1 MFGSA
6 ALKTHLENSPTIQI
20 SSLIYAEINMNDP
33 DNILK
38 IGNYRNRHNEV
49 IRHIFSEEDSSTVFP
64 YYYGYTDSD
73 IVVDG
78 GYDENDTPIAFASTQ
93 EKVKLYYS
101 LEDCFKQ
108 FRPRS
113 GINKAA
119 FYSRKDT
126 HFLHNDSTSMM
137 ARPRYYMLDKNDT
150 FKYWS
155 SFRYEVVTNNGEQQM
170 VPRGIS
176 TTLIANETEDEYR
189 IADAAPFIV
198 YNEPVPI
205 NRVILKMQTHVGT
218 VTNDLSTYYNTDGE
232 FIDDPFYEI
241 EEEVLKRVVPVNW
254 EIQYLDSTNT
264 WQTLKAFSSA
274 YKDTNVPLIGRDGY
288 FELQL
293 NNGVWEPGTD
303 SITTD
308 TPVLS
313 EFTNAALDGS
323 QYLSVNGLRVVV
335 NSLSRKDYPFELIE
349 LSGRLAIDLT
359 DMTKNYSI
367 KKVAANLGKTNLP
380 VGELLASTG
389 SINLADYDLAFSLEN
404 PNSIIAKRLQR
415 NVQFKFFEI
424 IKNVGTGQNIEDVY
438 VPIKTMYADIFPMV
452 DSKTREVN
460 LDLRDLFVQF
470 ESLTMPE
477 TFIRNASFS
486 YAVAMVLDSI
496 GFTNYIYK
504 KSPNDDEP
512 IIQDFFV
519 EPNTSV
525 AEVLQDLA
533 VSTQTAMFFDE
544 YNNLVLMSKSY
555 MLPGIGDRPTNTADL
570 ILRGNND
577 GPALA
582 NIIDIQSQDQDI
594 YNGGKITY
602 TERYIQRTV
611 REVRQ
616 ASLLDNDR
624 VWTYKPVI
632 LWEVSPTEQTKP
644 ENGEIQNQS
653 SYSLAAIPLH
663 TDLTSSIPYV
673 DNSNQ
678 VRNNVMNL
686 GEGIYWITRYNGY
699 FYANGEIIRFDA
711 VEYSVQGVG
720 NVWISSAEEYAEYF
734 AQLAFNGKIFPT
746 GRVRIFV
753 EPFYEEDGETPKIGK
768 VARHG
773 RGQFNTKITYHN
785 AGISPDENN
794 DAHWTRSPDNIDGVA
809 MESKYLFGDKSNPGS
824 ITIAE
829 TGIEFDGKESIQV
842 AKKSR
847 RVGKIR
853 NFLSGSYFAED
864 DPNSPQAKATAT
876 VQSSALVFS
885 GPTLASSI
893 NPRDFVSYVY
903 KKNLKDEVGAN
914 PNHYG
919 TRLRLIGQPASSSST
934 QLPSG
939 AYSATNTEKQK
950 ISANSAGIAIMSSTR
965 NVGYFFEIAALTSL
979 SLEGLEPSDEALA
992 NILFYKIGRKGSD
1005 PKKPAIPQLLWYG
1018 RSNILVDDGK
1028 FTGQY
1033 RMATEENPT
1042 VYDLAIEYVERA
1054 KTKKQKGSGNKE
1066 DYKAG
1071 ITFYLYL
1078 NNKLIGSVTDTQKF
1092 FNPNDTVSL
1101 FVRGSTTAMFEN
1113 VYAMRNNIS
1122 ANYYNPS
1129 ETPLTAA
1136 ASLSKETVIEESFRK
1151 YALPEAISSTYL
1163 TGISPVAPK
1172 KQLLWFEEFGT
1183 IMREMDYFNIKYDKA
1198 YPALSAYIAPTFNST
1213 KAYAISGFS
1222 PTAYGAEFLVFNI
1235 TDKAVSLDENSGNWL
1250 RILGVTFT
1258 QQTDRDLTL
1267 DEYFAEN
1274 SNLSD
1279 PEFWNGAASG
1289 NIVLN
1294 KKNYQR
1300 IKNSIA
1306 KYGKKEFSVDALY
1319 IQNKSIAE
1327 NTMKFLIKNVTVP
1340 KKAVGIEVFGI
1351 PHLQLGDI
1359 VSFDY
1364 QDGTTDIIA
1373 DSTTRFVVY
1382 SIAHNRQGDGIKSTI
1397 YVSEVVD

>member
-1 MFGSA
+1 
-6 ALKTHLENSPTIQI
+6 
-20 SSLIYAEINMNDP
+20 MNDP

-38 IGNYRNRHNEV
+38 IGNYRNRHNET
-49 IRHIFSEEDSSTVFP
+49 IRHDFSEETAETVVP

-78 GYDENDTPIAFASTQ
+78 GYDENDIPIAFASTQ

-119 FYSRKDT
+119 FYSRKNT

-155 SFRYEVVTNNGEQQM
+155 SFRYEAVTNNNEQQM
-170 VPRGIS
+170 VARGIS
-176 TTLIANETEDEYR
+176 TTILPNQLEDEYR
-189 IADAAPFIV
+189 ISDAAPFIV
-198 YNEPVPI
+198 YKEEVPI
-205 NRVILKMQTHVGT
+205 NRVVIKMQTHVGT
-218 VTNDLSTYYNTDGE
+218 VTNDLSTYYNSDGE
-232 FIDDPFYEI
+232 FIDDPFYE
-241 EEEVLKRVVPVNW
+241 EEDQVVNRVVPVNW

-264 WQTLKAFSSA
+264 WQTLKDFSSA
-274 YKDTNVPLIGRDGY
+274 YKAIDLPLIGRDGY

-293 NNGVWEPGTD
+293 NNGVWEPGSE

-313 EFTNAALDGS
+313 NFTDSSLNGTE
-323 QYLSVNGLRVVV
+323 YLLVKGLRVVV
-335 NSLSRKDYPFELIE
+335 NSISRKDYPLELIE
-349 LSGRLAIDLT
+349 LSARLAIDLT
-359 DMTKNYSI
+359 DITKTYSI

-389 SINLADYDLAFSLEN
+389 SITLADYDLAFSLEN
-404 PNSIIAKRLQR
+404 EDSVIAKRLQR

-424 IKNVGTGQNIEDVY
+424 IKNVSSGESVDDVY

-452 DSKTREVN
+452 DAKTREVS

-470 ESLTMPE
+470 ESLTMPQ
-477 TFIRNASFS
+477 TFVRNASFS

-555 MLPGIGDRPTNTADL
+555 MLPGLGDRPTNTADL
-570 ILRGNND
+570 VLRGSND

-582 NIIDIQSQDQDI
+582 NIMDIQSQDQDI

-611 REVRQ
+611 REIRQ

-624 VWTYKPVI
+624 VFTYKPVV

-653 SYSLAAIPLH
+653 AYSLAAIPLH
-663 TDLTSSIPYV
+663 TDLTSAIPYV
-673 DNSNQ
+673 DQSNQ
-678 VRNNVMNL
+678 VKNNVMNL

-734 AQLAFNGKIFPT
+734 AQIAFNGKIFPT
-746 GRVRIFV
+746 GRVKIFV
-753 EPFYEEDGETPKIGK
+753 EPFYEEDGETPKEGN

-773 RGQFNTKITYHN
+773 RGQFNTQIAYHN
-785 AGISPDENN
+785 AGINN
-794 DAHWTRSPDNIDGVA
+794 SHWSRDTSNINGIS
-809 MESKYLFGDKSNPGS
+809 MESSILFDVAQKIPTTSNNSAG
-824 ITIAE
+824 TF
-829 TGIEFDGKESIQV
+829 FDSV
-842 AKKSR
+842 PSVNTAKKSSQT
-847 RVGKIR
+847 GIIR
-853 NFLSGSYFAED
+853 NFLSSSYFAED
-864 DPNSPQAKATAT
+864 DPDSPQAKSTAT

-885 GPTLASSI
+885 GPTISSK
-893 NPRDFVSYVY
+893 PRDFVSYIQ
-903 KKNLKDEVGAN
+903 KNNLSALVGQN
-914 PNHYG
+914 PNHVG
-919 TRLRLIGQPASSSST
+919 TRIRLIGQNSPDSST

-939 AYSATNTEKQK
+939 SFSAGQYGDVKV
-950 ISANSAGIAIMSSTR
+950 SANSAGIALMSSKE
-965 NVGYFFEIAALTSL
+965 NIGYFFEIAALSSLNIETYAPTDESL
-979 SLEGLEPSDEALA
+979 SNLM
-992 NILFYKIGRKGSD
+992 FYKTARNTGNANSQGRAS
-1005 PKKPAIPQLLWYG
+1005 PIPLWYG

-1028 FTGQY
+1028 FVGQY

-1042 VYDLAIEYVERA
+1042 VYDLAIEYAQTIEPNS
-1054 KTKKQKGSGNKE
+1054 KGVPT
-1066 DYKAG
+1066 AG

-1078 NNKLIGSVTDTQKF
+1078 NNKLIGKVTDTE
-1092 FNPNDTVSL
+1092 NPINISDSLAL
-1101 FVRGSTTAMFEN
+1101 FVRGSTRAMFEN
-1113 VYAMRNNIS
+1113 VYALSNNKS
-1122 ANYYNPS
+1122 ANYYNSS
-1129 ETPLTAA
+1129 ETPLSSAA
-1136 ASLSKETVIEESFRK
+1136 LLSKETVIEESFRK
-1151 YALPEAISSTYL
+1151 YALPEAVSSTYL

-1183 IMREMDYFNIKYDKA
+1183 IMREMDYFNIRYDKA

-1213 KAYAISGFS
+1213 KGYAISGFT

-1235 TDKAVSLDENSGNWL
+1235 TDKAISLDESSGNWL

-1306 KYGKKEFSVDALY
+1306 KYGKKEFSVDAMY

-1340 KKAVGIEVFGI
+1340 KKAVGLEVFGV

-1373 DSTTRFVVY
+1373 NSTTRFVVY

-1397 YVSEVVD
+1397 YVSEVID

>member
-1 MFGSA
+1 MV
-6 ALKTHLENSPTIQI
+6 
-20 SSLIYAEINMNDP
+20 YAEINMNDP

-38 IGNYRNRHNEV
+38 IGNYRNRHNET
-49 IRHIFSEEDSSTVFP
+49 IRHDFSEETAETVVP

-78 GYDENDTPIAFASTQ
+78 GYDENDIPIAFASTQ

-119 FYSRKDT
+119 FYSRKNT

-155 SFRYEVVTNNGEQQM
+155 SFRYEAVTNNNEQQM
-170 VPRGIS
+170 VARGIS
-176 TTLIANETEDEYR
+176 TTILPNQLEDEYR
-189 IADAAPFIV
+189 ISDAAPFIV
-198 YNEPVPI
+198 YKEEVPI
-205 NRVILKMQTHVGT
+205 NRVVIKTQTHVGT
-218 VTNDLSTYYNTDGE
+218 VTNDLSTYYNSDGE
-232 FIDDPFYEI
+232 FIDDPFYE
-241 EEEVLKRVVPVNW
+241 EEDQVVNRVVPVNW

-264 WQTLKAFSSA
+264 WQTLKDFSSA
-274 YKDTNVPLIGRDGY
+274 YKAIDLPLIGRDGY

-293 NNGVWEPGTD
+293 NNGVWEPGSE

-313 EFTNAALDGS
+313 NFTDSSLNGTE
-323 QYLSVNGLRVVV
+323 YLLVKGLRVVV
-335 NSLSRKDYPFELIE
+335 NSISRKDYPLELIE
-349 LSGRLAIDLT
+349 LSARLAIDLT
-359 DMTKNYSI
+359 DITKTYSI

-389 SINLADYDLAFSLEN
+389 SITLADYDLAFSLEN
-404 PNSIIAKRLQR
+404 EDSVIAKRLQR

-424 IKNVGTGQNIEDVY
+424 IKNVSSGGSVDDVY

-452 DSKTREVN
+452 DAKTREVS

-470 ESLTMPE
+470 ESLTMPQ
-477 TFIRNASFS
+477 TFVRNASFS

-555 MLPGIGDRPTNTADL
+555 MLPGLGDRPTNTADL
-570 ILRGNND
+570 VLRGSND

-582 NIIDIQSQDQDI
+582 NIMDIQSQDQDI

-611 REVRQ
+611 REIRQ

-624 VWTYKPVI
+624 VFTYKPVV

-653 SYSLAAIPLH
+653 AYSLAAIPLH
-663 TDLTSSIPYV
+663 TDLTSAIPYV
-673 DNSNQ
+673 DQSNQ
-678 VRNNVMNL
+678 VKNNVMNL

-734 AQLAFNGKIFPT
+734 AQIAFNGKIFPT
-746 GRVRIFV
+746 GRVKIFV
-753 EPFYEEDGETPKIGK
+753 EPFYEEDGETPKEGN

-773 RGQFNTKITYHN
+773 RGQFNTQIAYHN
-785 AGISPDENN
+785 AGINN
-794 DAHWTRSPDNIDGVA
+794 SHWSRNTSNINGIS
-809 MESKYLFGDKSNPGS
+809 MESSILFDVAQKIPTTSNNSAG
-824 ITIAE
+824 TF
-829 TGIEFDGKESIQV
+829 FDSV
-842 AKKSR
+842 PSVNTAKKSSQT
-847 RVGKIR
+847 GIIR
-853 NFLSGSYFAED
+853 NFLSSSYFAED
-864 DPNSPQAKATAT
+864 DPDSPQAKSTAT

-885 GPTLASSI
+885 GPTISSK
-893 NPRDFVSYVY
+893 PRDFVSYIQ
-903 KKNLKDEVGAN
+903 KNNLSALVGQN
-914 PNHYG
+914 PNHVG
-919 TRLRLIGQPASSSST
+919 TRIRLIGQNSPDSST

-939 AYSATNTEKQK
+939 SFSAGQYGDVKV
-950 ISANSAGIAIMSSTR
+950 SANSAGIALMSSKE
-965 NVGYFFEIAALTSL
+965 NIGYFFEIAALSSLNIEAYAPTDESL
-979 SLEGLEPSDEALA
+979 SNLM
-992 NILFYKIGRKGSD
+992 FYKTARNTANANSQGRAS
-1005 PKKPAIPQLLWYG
+1005 PIPLWYG

-1028 FTGQY
+1028 FVGQY

-1042 VYDLAIEYVERA
+1042 VYDIAIEYAQTIEPNSAGVP
-1054 KTKKQKGSGNKE
+1054 T
-1066 DYKAG
+1066 AG

-1078 NNKLIGSVTDTQKF
+1078 NNKLIGKVTDTE
-1092 FNPNDTVSL
+1092 NPINISDSLAL
-1101 FVRGSTTAMFEN
+1101 FVRGSTRAMFEN
-1113 VYAMRNNIS
+1113 VYALSNNKS
-1122 ANYYNPS
+1122 ANYYNSS
-1129 ETPLTAA
+1129 ETPLSSAA
-1136 ASLSKETVIEESFRK
+1136 LLSKETVIEESFRK
-1151 YALPEAISSTYL
+1151 YCLPEAVSSTYL

-1183 IMREMDYFNIKYDKA
+1183 IMREMDYFNIRYDKA

-1213 KAYAISGFS
+1213 KGYAISGFT

-1235 TDKAVSLDENSGNWL
+1235 TDKAISLDESSGNWL

-1258 QQTDRDLTL
+1258 QQTNRDLTL

-1306 KYGKKEFSVDALY
+1306 KYGKKEFSVDAMY

-1340 KKAVGIEVFGI
+1340 KKAVGLEVFGV

-1373 DSTTRFVVY
+1373 NSTTRFVVY

-1397 YVSEVVD
+1397 YVSEVID

>member
-1 MFGSA
+1 
-6 ALKTHLENSPTIQI
+6 
-20 SSLIYAEINMNDP
+20 MNDP

-38 IGNYRNRHNEV
+38 IGNYRNRHNET
-49 IRHIFSEEDSSTVFP
+49 IRHDFSEETAETVVP
-64 YYYGYTDSD
+64 YYYVYTDSD

-78 GYDENDTPIAFASTQ
+78 GYDENDIPIAFASTQ

-119 FYSRKDT
+119 FYSRKNT

-155 SFRYEVVTNNGEQQM
+155 SFRYEAVTNNNEQQM
-170 VPRGIS
+170 VARGIS
-176 TTLIANETEDEYR
+176 TTILPNQLENEYR
-189 IADAAPFIV
+189 ISDAAPFIV
-198 YNEPVPI
+198 YKEEVPI
-205 NRVILKMQTHVGT
+205 NRVVIKMQTHVGT
-218 VTNDLSTYYNTDGE
+218 VTNDLSTYYNSDGE
-232 FIDDPFYEI
+232 FIDDPFYE
-241 EEEVLKRVVPVNW
+241 EEDQVVNRVVPVNW

-264 WQTLKAFSSA
+264 WQTLKDFSSA
-274 YKDTNVPLIGRDGY
+274 YKAVDLPLIGRDGY

-293 NNGVWEPGTD
+293 NNGVWEPGSE

-313 EFTNAALDGS
+313 NFTDSSLNGTE
-323 QYLSVNGLRVVV
+323 YLLVKGLRVVV
-335 NSLSRKDYPFELIE
+335 NSISRKDYPLELIE
-349 LSGRLAIDLT
+349 LSARLAIDLT
-359 DMTKNYSI
+359 DITKTYSI

-389 SINLADYDLAFSLEN
+389 SITLADYDLAFSLEN
-404 PNSIIAKRLQR
+404 EDSVIAKRLQR

-424 IKNVGTGQNIEDVY
+424 IKNVSSGESVDDVY

-452 DSKTREVN
+452 DAKTREVS

-470 ESLTMPE
+470 ESLTMPQ
-477 TFIRNASFS
+477 TFVRNASFS

-570 ILRGNND
+570 VLRGGND
-577 GPALA
+577 GAALA

-611 REVRQ
+611 REIRQ

-624 VWTYKPVI
+624 VFTYKPVV

-653 SYSLAAIPLH
+653 AYSLAAIPLH
-663 TDLTSSIPYV
+663 TDLTSAIPYV
-673 DNSNQ
+673 DQSNQ
-678 VRNNVMNL
+678 VKNNVMNL

-699 FYANGEIIRFDA
+699 LYANGEIIRFDA

-734 AQLAFNGKIFPT
+734 AQIAFNGKIFPT

-753 EPFYEEDGETPKIGK
+753 EPFYEEDGETPKEGN

-773 RGQFNTKITYHN
+773 RGQFNTQIAYHN
-785 AGISPDENN
+785 AGINN
-794 DAHWTRSPDNIDGVA
+794 SHWSRDTSNINGIS
-809 MESKYLFGDKSNPGS
+809 MESSILFDVTKKIPTTSNNSAG
-824 ITIAE
+824 TF
-829 TGIEFDGKESIQV
+829 FDSV
-842 AKKSR
+842 PSVNTAKKSSQT
-847 RVGKIR
+847 GIIR
-853 NFLSGSYFAED
+853 NFLSSSYFAED
-864 DPNSPQAKATAT
+864 DPDSPQAKSTAT

-885 GPTLASSI
+885 GPTISSK
-893 NPRDFVSYVY
+893 PRDFVSYIQ
-903 KKNLKDEVGAN
+903 KNNLSALVGQN
-914 PNHYG
+914 PNHVG
-919 TRLRLIGQPASSSST
+919 TRIRLIGQNSPDSST

-939 AYSATNTEKQK
+939 SFSAGQYGDVKV
-950 ISANSAGIAIMSSTR
+950 SANSAGIALMSSKE
-965 NVGYFFEIAALTSL
+965 NIGYFFEIAALSSLNIETYAPTDESL
-979 SLEGLEPSDEALA
+979 SNLM
-992 NILFYKIGRKGSD
+992 FYKTARNTGNANSQGRAS
-1005 PKKPAIPQLLWYG
+1005 PIPLWYG

-1028 FTGQY
+1028 FVGQY

-1042 VYDLAIEYVERA
+1042 VYDLAIEYAQTIEPNS
-1054 KTKKQKGSGNKE
+1054 KGVPT
-1066 DYKAG
+1066 AG

-1078 NNKLIGSVTDTQKF
+1078 NNKLIGKVTDTE
-1092 FNPNDTVSL
+1092 NPINISDSLAL
-1101 FVRGSTTAMFEN
+1101 FVRGSTRAMFEN
-1113 VYAMRNNIS
+1113 VYALSNNKS
-1122 ANYYNPS
+1122 ANYYNSS
-1129 ETPLTAA
+1129 ETPLSSAA
-1136 ASLSKETVIEESFRK
+1136 LLSKETVIEESFRK
-1151 YALPEAISSTYL
+1151 YALPEAVSSTYL

-1183 IMREMDYFNIKYDKA
+1183 IMREMDYFNIRYDKA

-1213 KAYAISGFS
+1213 KGYAISGFT

-1235 TDKAVSLDENSGNWL
+1235 TDKAISLDESSGNWL

-1306 KYGKKEFSVDALY
+1306 KYGKKEFSVDAMY

-1340 KKAVGIEVFGI
+1340 KKAVGLEVFGV

-1373 DSTTRFVVY
+1373 NSTTRFVVY

-1397 YVSEVVD
+1397 YVSEVID

>member
-1 MFGSA
+1 MFGSES
-6 ALKTHLENSPTIQI
+6 LKTHLQNSPTIEI
-20 SSLIYAEINMNDP
+20 SSLVYAEINMNDP

-38 IGNYRNRHNEV
+38 IGNYRNRHNET
-49 IRHIFSEEDSSTVFP
+49 IRHDFSEETAETVVP
-64 YYYGYTDSD
+64 YYYVYTDSD

-78 GYDENDTPIAFASTQ
+78 GYDENDIPIAFASTQ

-119 FYSRKDT
+119 FYSRKNT

-155 SFRYEVVTNNGEQQM
+155 SFRYEAVTNNNEQQM
-170 VPRGIS
+170 VARGIS
-176 TTLIANETEDEYR
+176 TTILPNQLENEYR
-189 IADAAPFIV
+189 ISDAAPFIV
-198 YNEPVPI
+198 YKEEVPI
-205 NRVILKMQTHVGT
+205 NRVVIKMQTHVGT
-218 VTNDLSTYYNTDGE
+218 VTNDLSTYYNSDGE
-232 FIDDPFYEI
+232 FIDDPFYE
-241 EEEVLKRVVPVNW
+241 EEDQVVNRVVPVNW

-264 WQTLKAFSSA
+264 WQTLKDFSSA
-274 YKDTNVPLIGRDGY
+274 YKAVDLPLIGRDGY

-293 NNGVWEPGTD
+293 NNGVWEPGSE

-313 EFTNAALDGS
+313 NFTDSSLNGTE
-323 QYLSVNGLRVVV
+323 YLLVKGLRVVV
-335 NSLSRKDYPFELIE
+335 NSISRKDYPLELIE
-349 LSGRLAIDLT
+349 LSARLAIDLT
-359 DMTKNYSI
+359 DITKTYSI

-389 SINLADYDLAFSLEN
+389 SITLADYDLAFSLEN
-404 PNSIIAKRLQR
+404 EDSVIAKRLQR

-424 IKNVGTGQNIEDVY
+424 IKNVSSGESVDDVY

-452 DSKTREVN
+452 DAKTREVS

-470 ESLTMPE
+470 ESLTMPQ
-477 TFIRNASFS
+477 TFVRNASFS

-570 ILRGNND
+570 VLRGGND
-577 GPALA
+577 GAALA

-611 REVRQ
+611 REIRQ

-624 VWTYKPVI
+624 VFTYKPVV

-653 SYSLAAIPLH
+653 AYSLAAIPLH
-663 TDLTSSIPYV
+663 TDLTSAIPYV
-673 DNSNQ
+673 DQSNQ
-678 VRNNVMNL
+678 VKNNVMNL

-699 FYANGEIIRFDA
+699 LYANGEIIRFDA

-734 AQLAFNGKIFPT
+734 AQIAFNGKIFPT

-753 EPFYEEDGETPKIGK
+753 EPFYEEDGETPKEGN

-773 RGQFNTKITYHN
+773 RGQFNTQIAYHN
-785 AGISPDENN
+785 AGINN
-794 DAHWTRSPDNIDGVA
+794 SHWSRDTSNINGIS
-809 MESKYLFGDKSNPGS
+809 MESSILFDVTKKIPTTSNNSAG
-824 ITIAE
+824 TF
-829 TGIEFDGKESIQV
+829 FDSV
-842 AKKSR
+842 PSVNTAKKSSQT
-847 RVGKIR
+847 GIIR
-853 NFLSGSYFAED
+853 NFLSSSYFAED
-864 DPNSPQAKATAT
+864 DPDSPQAKSTAT

-885 GPTLASSI
+885 GPTISSK
-893 NPRDFVSYVY
+893 PRDFVSYIQ
-903 KKNLKDEVGAN
+903 KNNLSALVGQN
-914 PNHYG
+914 PNHVG
-919 TRLRLIGQPASSSST
+919 TRIRLIGQNSPDSST

-939 AYSATNTEKQK
+939 SFSAGQYGDVKV
-950 ISANSAGIAIMSSTR
+950 SANSAGIALMSSKE
-965 NVGYFFEIAALTSL
+965 NIGYFFEIAALSSLNIETYAPTDESL
-979 SLEGLEPSDEALA
+979 SNLM
-992 NILFYKIGRKGSD
+992 FYKTARNTGNANSQGRAS
-1005 PKKPAIPQLLWYG
+1005 PIPLWYG

-1028 FTGQY
+1028 FVGQY

-1042 VYDLAIEYVERA
+1042 VYDLAIEYAQTIEPNS
-1054 KTKKQKGSGNKE
+1054 KGVPT
-1066 DYKAG
+1066 AG

-1078 NNKLIGSVTDTQKF
+1078 NNKLIGKVTDTE
-1092 FNPNDTVSL
+1092 NPINISDSLAL
-1101 FVRGSTTAMFEN
+1101 FVRGSTRAMFEN
-1113 VYAMRNNIS
+1113 VYALSNNKS
-1122 ANYYNPS
+1122 ANYYNSS
-1129 ETPLTAA
+1129 ETPLSSAA
-1136 ASLSKETVIEESFRK
+1136 LLSKETVIEESFRK
-1151 YALPEAISSTYL
+1151 YALPEAVSSTYL

-1183 IMREMDYFNIKYDKA
+1183 IMREMDYFNIRYDKA

-1213 KAYAISGFS
+1213 KGYAISGFT

-1235 TDKAVSLDENSGNWL
+1235 TDKAISLDESSGNWL

-1306 KYGKKEFSVDALY
+1306 KYGKKEFSVDAMY

-1340 KKAVGIEVFGI
+1340 KKAVGLEVFGV

-1373 DSTTRFVVY
+1373 NSTTRFVVY

-1397 YVSEVVD
+1397 YVSEVID

>member
-1 MFGSA
+1 
-6 ALKTHLENSPTIQI
+6 
-20 SSLIYAEINMNDP
+20 MNDP

-38 IGNYRNRHNEV
+38 IGNYRNRNNEP
-49 IRHIFSEEDSSTVFP
+49 IRHDFSEETAKTAVK

-78 GYDENDTPIAFASTQ
+78 GYDESDIPIAFASTQ

-119 FYSRKDT
+119 FYSRKNT

-155 SFRYEVVTNNGEQQM
+155 SFRYQTVTNNGEKQM
-170 VPRGIS
+170 VARGIS
-176 TTLIANETEDEYR
+176 KAFIPNQLEDEYR
-189 IADAAPFIV
+189 ISDAAPFIV
-198 YNEPVPI
+198 YKEEVPI
-205 NRVILKMQTHVGT
+205 NRVVIKMQTHVGT
-218 VTNDLSTYYNTDGE
+218 VTNDLSTYYNDDGE
-232 FIDDPFYEI
+232 FIDDPFYE
-241 EEEVLKRVVPVNW
+241 EEDQVVNRVVPVNW

-264 WQTLKAFSSA
+264 WQTLKNFSSA
-274 YKDTNVPLIGRDGY
+274 YKAVDVPLIGRDGY

-293 NNGVWEPGTD
+293 NNGVWETGSE

-313 EFTNAALDGS
+313 NFTDSSLDGIE
-323 QYLSVNGLRVVV
+323 YLSVKGLRVVV

-349 LSGRLAIDLT
+349 LSARLAIDLT
-359 DMTKNYSI
+359 DMTKGYSI
-367 KKVAANLGKTNLP
+367 KKVAANLGQTNLP

-389 SINLADYDLAFSLEN
+389 SITLADYDLAFSLEN
-404 PNSIIAKRLQR
+404 ENSIIAKRLQR
-415 NVQFKFFEI
+415 NLQFKFFEI
-424 IKNVGTGQNIEDVY
+424 IKNVSNVESVDDVY
-438 VPIKTMYADIFPMV
+438 VPIKTMYTDIFPMV
-452 DSKTREVN
+452 DAKTRDVSI
-460 LDLRDLFVQF
+460 DLRDLFVQF

-477 TFIRNASFS
+477 TFVRNASFS

-512 IIQDFFV
+512 IIQNFFV

-570 ILRGNND
+570 VLRGSND
-577 GPALA
+577 GLALA

-611 REVRQ
+611 REIRQ

-624 VWTYKPVI
+624 VFTYKPVI

-653 SYSLAAIPLH
+653 AYSLAAIPLH
-663 TDLTSSIPYV
+663 TDLTPAIPYV
-673 DNSNQ
+673 DQSNQ
-678 VRNNVMNL
+678 VKNNIMNL
-686 GEGIYWITRYNGY
+686 GEGVYWITRYNGY

-711 VEYSVQGVG
+711 VEYSVQGIG
-720 NVWISSAEEYAEYF
+720 NVWISSAEEYSEYF
-734 AQLAFNGKIFPT
+734 GQMAFNGKIFPT

-753 EPFYEEDGETPKIGK
+753 EPFYLADGSTPKPGA

-773 RGQFNTKITYHN
+773 RGQFNTKRAYHN
-785 AGISPDENN
+785 VGISPDKNQN
-794 DAHWTRSPDNIDGVA
+794 PHWTKSSTNIDGIS
-809 MESKYLFGDKSNPGS
+809 MESKYIFGDTSEQPNVS
-824 ITIAE
+824 IGV
-829 TGIEFDGKESIQV
+829 TGTQFGGVESVQT
-842 AKKSR
+842 AKKSK
-847 RVGKIR
+847 RVAKIR

-864 DPNSPQAKATAT
+864 DPNSPQAKSTAT

-885 GPTLASSI
+885 GPTLASSV
-893 NPRDFVSYVY
+893 NSRDFVSYVY
-903 KKNLKDEVGAN
+903 RPNLTSEVGAN

-919 TRLRLIGQPASSSST
+919 TRIRLMGQNSPSSSE

-939 AYSATNTEKQK
+939 SYPVNNTENKK
-950 ISANSAGIAIMSSTR
+950 ISANSGGIAIMSATR
-965 NVGYFFEIAALTSL
+965 NVGYFFEIAALSSL
-979 SLEGLEPSDEALA
+979 SFEGLEPSDESLA
-992 NILFYKIGRKGSD
+992 NILFYKTVKKQGSNATA
-1005 PKKPAIPQLLWYG
+1005 PAIPQLLWYG

-1042 VYDLAIEYVERA
+1042 VYDLSIEYVKRG
-1054 KTKKQKGSGNKE
+1054 KTKKPKGARDSD

-1078 NNKLIGSVTDTQKF
+1078 NNKLIGTVTDTGTNLVK
-1092 FNPNDTVSL
+1092 PNDTVAL

-1122 ANYYNPS
+1122 ANYYNAS
-1129 ETPLTAA
+1129 ETPLSAA
-1136 ASLSKETVIEESFRK
+1136 ASLSKETVVEESFRK
-1151 YALPEAISSTYL
+1151 YALPNAVSSTYL

-1213 KAYAISGFS
+1213 KAYAISGFT

-1235 TDKAVSLDENSGNWL
+1235 TDKAVSLDESSGNWL

-1279 PEFWNGAASG
+1279 PEFWNGSASE

-1306 KYGKKEFSVDALY
+1306 KYGKKEFSVDAMY

-1327 NTMKFLIKNVTVP
+1327 NTMKFLIKNVTVL
-1340 KKAVGIEVFGI
+1340 KKAVGIEVFGV

-1364 QDGTTDIIA
+1364 KDGTTDIIA

-1382 SIAHNRQGDGIKSTI
+1382 SISHNRQGDGIKSTI
-1397 YVSEVVD
+1397 YVSEVID

>member
-6 ALKTHLENSPTIQI
+6 SLKTHLANSPTIEI
-20 SSLIYAEINMNDP
+20 SSLVYAEINMNDP

-38 IGNYRNRHNEV
+38 IGNYRNRYNEV
-49 IRHIFSEEDSSTVFP
+49 IRNNFSEETAQTAVP

-78 GYDENDTPIAFASTQ
+78 GYDANDIPIAFASTQ
-93 EKVKLYYS
+93 DKVKLYYS

-119 FYSRKDT
+119 FYSRKNT

-155 SFRYEVVTNNGEQQM
+155 SFRYEAVTNNGEQQM
-170 VPRGIS
+170 VARGIS
-176 TTLIANETEDEYR
+176 TNLVANQVEDEYR
-189 IADAAPFIV
+189 ISDAAPFIV
-198 YNEPVPI
+198 YKEAVPI
-205 NRVILKMQTHVGT
+205 NRVVIKMQTHVGT
-218 VTNDLSTYYNTDGE
+218 VTSDLSTYYDSDGD
-232 FIDDPFYEI
+232 FIDDPFYE
-241 EEEVLKRVVPVNW
+241 EEDQVVNRVVPVNW
-254 EIQYLDSTNT
+254 KIQYLDSTNT
-264 WQTLKAFSSA
+264 WQTLKNFSSA
-274 YKDTNVPLIGRDGY
+274 YKATNVPLIGRDGY

-293 NNGVWEPGTD
+293 NNGVWETGSET
-303 SITTD
+303 ITTD

-313 EFTNAALDGS
+313 NFIDSSLDGDE
-323 QYLSVNGLRVVV
+323 YLSVKGLRVII

-349 LSGRLAIDLT
+349 LSARLAIDLT
-359 DMTKNYSI
+359 DMTKSYSI
-367 KKVAANLGKTNLP
+367 KKVAANLGQTNLP

-389 SINLADYDLAFSLEN
+389 NISLADYDLAFSLEN
-404 PNSIIAKRLQR
+404 EDSVIAKRLQR

-424 IKNVGTGQNIEDVY
+424 IKNVSSGGSVSDVY
-438 VPIKTMYADIFPMV
+438 IPIKTMYADIFPMV
-452 DSKTREVN
+452 DAKTRNVN

-477 TFIRNASFS
+477 TFVRNASFS

-525 AEVLQDLA
+525 AKVLEDLA

-544 YNNLVLMSKSY
+544 YNNLVLMSKNY

-570 ILRGNND
+570 VLRGNSN

-611 REVRQ
+611 REIRQ

-624 VWTYKPVI
+624 VFTYKPVV

-653 SYSLAAIPLH
+653 AYSLAAIPLH
-663 TDLTSSIPYV
+663 TDLTAAIPYV
-673 DNSNQ
+673 DQSNQ
-678 VRNNVMNL
+678 VKNNVMNL

-720 NVWISSAEEYAEYF
+720 NVWVSSAEEYAEYF
-734 AQLAFNGKIFPT
+734 GQMAFNGKIFPT

-753 EPFYEEDGETPKIGK
+753 EPFYLANGSTPKPGA

-773 RGQFNTKITYHN
+773 RGQFNTKIAYHN
-785 AGISPDENN
+785 AGINN
-794 DAHWTRSPDNIDGVA
+794 SHWAIDPSNVNGVSMEAYILFDATQQIPA
-809 MESKYLFGDKSNPGS
+809 TSNNSAGTFFDSVPS
-824 ITIAE
+824 INT
-829 TGIEFDGKESIQV
+829 
-842 AKKSR
+842 AKKSSR
-847 RVGKIR
+847 TGLIR
-853 NFLSGSYFAED
+853 NFLSSSYFAED
-864 DPNSPQAKATAT
+864 DPDSPQAKATAT

-885 GPTLASSI
+885 GPAISST
-893 NPRDFVSYVY
+893 PRGFVSYV
-903 KKNLKDEVGAN
+903 KKDNLSALVGQK
-914 PNHYG
+914 PNHVG
-919 TRLRLIGQPASSSST
+919 TRVRLIGQTSPDSST

-939 AYSATNTEKQK
+939 SFSAGQYGEVKV
-950 ISANSAGIAIMSSTR
+950 SANSAGIALMSEKE
-965 NVGYFFEIAALTSL
+965 NIGYFFEIVGLSSLKLESFGPNDESL
-979 SLEGLEPSDEALA
+979 SNLM
-992 NILFYKIGRKGSD
+992 FYKTARNTANANSEARAV
-1005 PKKPAIPQLLWYG
+1005 PIPLWYG

-1028 FTGQY
+1028 FVGQY
-1033 RMATEENPT
+1033 RMSTEENPT
-1042 VYDLAIEYVERA
+1042 VYDLAIEYAETMEPNSNGVP
-1054 KTKKQKGSGNKE
+1054 T
-1066 DYKAG
+1066 AG

-1078 NNKLIGSVTDTQKF
+1078 NNKLVGKVTDTENTIKIS
-1092 FNPNDTVSL
+1092 DSLAL
-1101 FVRGSTTAMFEN
+1101 FVRGSTRAMFEN
-1113 VYAMRNNIS
+1113 VYALANNKS
-1122 ANYYNPS
+1122 ANYYNSS
-1129 ETPLTAA
+1129 ETPLSAA

-1151 YALPEAISSTYL
+1151 YALPEGVSSTYL

-1213 KAYAISGFS
+1213 KGYAISGFT

-1235 TDKAVSLDENSGNWL
+1235 TDKAISLDESSGNWL

-1279 PEFWNGAASG
+1279 PEFWNGSASG

-1306 KYGKKEFSVDALY
+1306 KYGKKEFSVDAMY

-1327 NTMKFLIKNVTVP
+1327 NTMEFLIKNVTVP
-1340 KKAVGIEVFGI
+1340 KKAVGLDVFGA
-1351 PHLQLGDI
+1351 PNLQLGDI

-1364 QDGTTDIIA
+1364 KDGTTDIIA
-1373 DSTTRFVVY
+1373 NSTTRFVVY
-1382 SIAHNRQGDGIKSTI
+1382 SIAHNRQGDGIKNTI
-1397 YVSEVVD
+1397 YVNEVID

>member
-6 ALKTHLENSPTIQI
+6 SLKTHLQNSPTIEI
-20 SSLIYAEINMNDP
+20 SSLVYAEINMNDP

-49 IRHIFSEEDSSTVFP
+49 IRHDFSEETAQTAVP

-78 GYDENDTPIAFASTQ
+78 GYDQNDIPIAFASTQ
-93 EKVKLYYS
+93 DKVKLYYS

-119 FYSRKDT
+119 FYSRKNT

-155 SFRYEVVTNNGEQQM
+155 SFRYQTITNDGEEQM
-170 VPRGIS
+170 VARGIS
-176 TTLIANETEDEYR
+176 TTLIPNQLEDEYR
-189 IADAAPFIV
+189 ISDAAPFIV
-198 YNEPVPI
+198 YKEAVPI
-205 NRVILKMQTHVGT
+205 NRVVIKMQTHVGT
-218 VTNDLSTYYNTDGE
+218 VTNDLSTYYNSDGE
-232 FIDDPFYEI
+232 FIDDPFYE
-241 EEEVLKRVVPVNW
+241 EEDQVVNRVVPVNW

-264 WQTLKAFSSA
+264 WQTLKDFSSA
-274 YKDTNVPLIGRDGY
+274 YKAVDVPLIGRDGY

-293 NNGVWEPGTD
+293 NNGVWETGAE

-313 EFTNAALDGS
+313 NFTDSSLDGTE
-323 QYLSVNGLRVVV
+323 YLSVKGLRVIV

-349 LSGRLAIDLT
+349 LSARLAIDLT
-359 DMTKNYSI
+359 DMTKSYSI
-367 KKVAANLGKTNLP
+367 KKVAANLGQTNLP

-389 SINLADYDLAFSLEN
+389 NISLADYDLAFSLEN
-404 PNSIIAKRLQR
+404 EDSVIAKRLQR

-424 IKNVGTGQNIEDVY
+424 IKNVSSGGSVSDVY
-438 VPIKTMYADIFPMV
+438 IPIKTMYADIFPMV
-452 DSKTREVN
+452 DAKTRNVS

-477 TFIRNASFS
+477 TFVRNASFS

-525 AEVLQDLA
+525 AKVLEDLA

-555 MLPGIGDRPTNTADL
+555 MLPGIGDRPTNTEDL
-570 ILRGNND
+570 VLRGNSN

-611 REVRQ
+611 REIRQ

-624 VWTYKPVI
+624 VFTYKPVV

-653 SYSLAAIPLH
+653 AYSLAAIPLH
-663 TDLTSSIPYV
+663 TDLTSEIPSV
-673 DNSNQ
+673 DQSNQ
-678 VRNNVMNL
+678 VKNNVMNL

-734 AQLAFNGKIFPT
+734 AQMAFNGKIFPT
-746 GRVRIFV
+746 GRVKIFV
-753 EPFYEEDGETPKIGK
+753 EPFYLANGSTPKPGA

-773 RGQFNTKITYHN
+773 RGQFNTRIVYHN
-785 AGISPDENN
+785 AGLNNSHWAMNTSNIKGIS
-794 DAHWTRSPDNIDGVA
+794 
-809 MESKYLFGDKSNPGS
+809 MESSILFDVSKSIPATSNNSAGTFFDS
-824 ITIAE
+824 IASTN
-829 TGIEFDGKESIQV
+829 T
-842 AKKSR
+842 AKKSSR
-847 RVGKIR
+847 TGMIR
-853 NFLSGSYFAED
+853 NFLSSSYFAED
-864 DPNSPQAKATAT
+864 DPDSPQAKSTAT

-885 GPTLASSI
+885 GPAISST
-893 NPRDFVSYVY
+893 PRDFVSYVQ
-903 KKNLKDEVGAN
+903 KDSLSTLVGQN
-914 PNHYG
+914 PNHVG
-919 TRLRLIGQPASSSST
+919 TRIRLIGQNSPDSST

-939 AYSATNTEKQK
+939 SFSAGQYGDVKV
-950 ISANSAGIAIMSSTR
+950 SANSAGIALMSSKE
-965 NVGYFFEIAALTSL
+965 NIGYFFEIAGLSSLNIEAYAPNDESL
-979 SLEGLEPSDEALA
+979 SNLM
-992 NILFYKIGRKGSD
+992 FYKTARNTANANSQGRAT
-1005 PKKPAIPQLLWYG
+1005 PIPLWYG

-1028 FTGQY
+1028 FVGQY

-1042 VYDLAIEYVERA
+1042 VYDLAIEYAQTIEPNSAGVP
-1054 KTKKQKGSGNKE
+1054 T
-1066 DYKAG
+1066 AG

-1078 NNKLIGSVTDTQKF
+1078 NNKLIGKVTDTE
-1092 FNPNDTVSL
+1092 NPINISDSLAL
-1101 FVRGSTTAMFEN
+1101 FVRGSTRAMFEN
-1113 VYAMRNNIS
+1113 VYALSNNKS
-1122 ANYYNPS
+1122 ANYYNSS
-1129 ETPLTAA
+1129 ETPLSAA

-1151 YALPEAISSTYL
+1151 YALPEAVSSTYL

-1183 IMREMDYFNIKYDKA
+1183 IMREMDYFNIRYDKA

-1213 KAYAISGFS
+1213 KGYAISGFT

-1235 TDKAVSLDENSGNWL
+1235 TDKAISLDESSGNWL

-1289 NIVLN
+1289 NIILN
-1294 KKNYQR
+1294 KNNYQR

-1306 KYGKKEFSVDALY
+1306 KYGKKEFSVDAMY

-1327 NTMKFLIKNVTVP
+1327 NTMKFLVKNVTVP
-1340 KKAVGIEVFGI
+1340 KKAVGLDVFGV

-1382 SIAHNRQGDGIKSTI
+1382 SIAHSRQGDGIKSTI
-1397 YVSEVVD
+1397 YVSEVID